1 MKTRDAGLFLFGSAL
16 VYVAVAACTG
26 SADRSAPRPTGA
38 GAATPNGSSGTSGRD
53 SGLIDAI
60 ANPVP
65 TAKADPTSGSRLKAE
80 YMIGDDGS
88 KEYVPGVWF
97 DTMRNEVCSF
107 ALAGDSQQRCLP
119 QGGGASAFADASC
132 TMPIIAVATGC
143 TAPGYAVVV
152 DSGTCGQA
160 AGATH
165 VHAVGAAANPTTL
178 YLQSGGQCFQAG
190 TATAGYNYYAVG
202 AEVPAAAFVSAS
214 TKHD

>member
-16 VYVAVAACTG
+16 VYVCVAACTG
-26 SADRSAPRPTGA
+26 GSAGRSAGVGA
-38 GAATPNGSSGTSGRD
+38 GTPNGSSGASGRD
-53 SGLIDAI
+53 SGLLDAI
-60 ANPVP
+60 SNPVP
-65 TAKADPTSGSRLKAE
+65 TAKADPTDGSRLKAQ
-80 YMIGDDGS
+80 YMIADDGS
-88 KEYVPGVWF
+88 KEYVPGAWF
-97 DTMRNEVCSF
+97 DTMRNEVCF
-107 ALAGDSQQRCLP
+107 FTLGADGKQRCLP

-143 TAPGYAVVV
+143 AAPTYAIVV

-165 VHAVGAAANPTTL
+165 VNAVGAAANPTTL

-190 TATAGYNYYAVG
+190 SATAGYNYYAVG
-202 AEVPAAAFVSAS
+202 AEVPAGSFVAAN